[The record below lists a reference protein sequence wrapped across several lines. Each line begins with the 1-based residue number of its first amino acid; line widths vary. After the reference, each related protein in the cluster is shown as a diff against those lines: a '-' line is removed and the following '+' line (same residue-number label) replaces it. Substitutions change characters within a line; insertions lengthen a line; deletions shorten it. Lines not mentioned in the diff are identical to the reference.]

1 MSADERSERPP
12 GRADERPID
21 VSQDLGEDTDDRDR
35 GYGFAIEDGDIV
47 QLDPDDDDPGGRETA

>member
-1 MSADERSERPP
+1 MSADERPPQPP
-12 GRADERPID
+12 GPADQRPID

-47 QLDPDDDDPGGRETA
+47 QLDPDDDDPEPE

>member
-1 MSADERSERPP
+1 MSADKRSERPP

-47 QLDPDDDDPGGRETA
+47 QLDPDDDDPDDG